1 VVAQLRVVAVV
12 VAHERRELLLESLRA
27 LAAQKRPVD
36 LVVVVDNASTD
47 GSADAAEQL
56 AHELDLP
63 LDVIRLVRNTG
74 GAGGFAAGL
83 ARAVAGHAADRAWLM
98 DDDTVPGPGALAEL
112 LAVDERY
119 QWLGGARPAVM
130 ASRVLWTDGR
140 DHPMNTPRRRPL
152 ARRTDQALA
161 ARAGAVPV
169 RSASFVSM
177 LVDASAVRRHGLPV
191 ADYFLWNDDFEY
203 STRLLRHGV
212 GLYVPTS
219 VVEHRTKV
227 FGATDAD
234 PGPRFR
240 WEVRNKLWMFTRSG
254 GLAWWEKVVYGG
266 SSLRRWARTFQ
277 RSQAPGVLWA
287 AARAGAREALR
298 APRTTAQV
306 LAGLGPV
313 SEQAAGLEAGT
324 RR

>member
-1 VVAQLRVVAVV
+1 MASSLRVVAVV
-12 VAHERRELLLESLRA
+12 VAHERRELLLASLTA
-27 LAAQKRPVD
+27 LAAQTRPVD

-47 GSADAAEQL
+47 GSADAADVL
-56 AHELDLP
+56 AHDLGLP
-63 LDVIRLVRNTG
+63 VDIVRLARNTG

-98 DDDTVPGPGALAEL
+98 DDDTVPTPGALAEL

-119 QWLGGARPAVM
+119 QWLGGARPAIT
-130 ASRVLWTDGR
+130 ASRVVWTDGR
-140 DHPMNTPRRRPL
+140 DHPMNTPRPRPFARRADRAL
-152 ARRTDQALA
+152 AR
-161 ARAGAVPV
+161 RAGAVPV

-212 GLYVPTS
+212 GLSVPTS
-219 VVEHRTKV
+219 VVEHRTRT
-227 FGATDAD
+227 FGSTDAD

-240 WEVRNKLWMFTRSG
+240 WEVRNKIWMFTRSG
-254 GLAWWEKVVYGG
+254 SLAWWEKVVYGG
-266 SSLRRWARTFQ
+266 SSARRWARTWQ
-277 RSQAPGVLWA
+277 RSTARDVLLV
-287 AARAGAREALR
+287 AARRGALEALR
-298 APRTTAQV
+298 SPRTTAQV

-324 RR
+324 WR